1 MDLVKVRTRIVS
13 SIYDVP
19 EFRPFWAV
27 VEELEVP
34 FYLHPRN
41 PLTDQMPFFDGH
53 PWFTNSPWA
62 FALETAMHALRLMGS
77 GLFDEY
83 PKLQLVMGHLGERIP
98 FDLWR
103 LDHRLKKSP
112 QSILAKKSHA
122 GIHAE

>member
-41 PLTDQMPFFDGH
+41 PLTDQMLFFDRA
-53 PWFTNSPWA
+53 P
-62 FALETAMHALRLMGS
+62 
-77 GLFDEY
+77 
-83 PKLQLVMGHLGERIP
+83 LVH
-98 FDLWR
+98 
-103 LDHRLKKSP
+103 
-112 QSILAKKSHA
+112 
-122 GIHAE
+122 